1 MRQEGDAALTT
12 EDIRQ
17 GMAEK
22 VERGGGEE
30 QGDQDPGMEEG
41 PREKGT
47 GADILKRKVENMKS
61 ARIAAI
67 HLG

>member
-1 MRQEGDAALTT
+1 MRQGGDAALTT

-17 GMAEK
+17 GMVEK
-22 VERGGGEE
+22 VEKGGGEK
-30 QGDQDPGMEEG
+30 QKDQDPGMEEG

-47 GADILKRKVENMKS
+47 GADILKRRVENMKS
-61 ARIAAI
+61 ARIAAT

>member
-1 MRQEGDAALTT
+1 MRQGGDAALTT

-17 GMAEK
+17 GMVEK
-22 VERGGGEE
+22 VEKGGGEKQE
-30 QGDQDPGMEEG
+30 DQDPGMEEG

-47 GADILKRKVENMKS
+47 GADILKRRVENMKS
-61 ARIAAI
+61 ARIAAT

>member
-1 MRQEGDAALTT
+1 MRQGGDAALTT

-17 GMAEK
+17 GMMEK
-22 VERGGGEE
+22 VERGGGER

-41 PREKGT
+41 PREKGAGT
-47 GADILKRKVENMKS
+47 YILKRRVENMKS

>member
-1 MRQEGDAALTT
+1 MRQGGDAALTT

-17 GMAEK
+17 GMVEK
-22 VERGGGEE
+22 VERGGEK

-41 PREKGT
+41 PREKGI
-47 GADILKRKVENMKS
+47 GADILKRRVENMKS
-61 ARIAAI
+61 ARIAAT